1 MEFLLMIVE
10 EKPTMTRVVEAGIAA
25 AAMLA
30 AWMYTAAAT
39 ELQNPYFHPPHTTE
53 IQNPYFHPPQTSAPT
68 PERMPPD
75 IRSGARASN
84 DTISTAPTGMVRH
97 SAKLRMM
104 RGWFA

>member
-1 MEFLLMIVE
+1 
-10 EKPTMTRVVEAGIAA
+10 MTRVVEAGIAA

-75 IRSGARASN
+75 VHPERCKGLERHYFDCADRSGASQCKVEDDARLVCL
-84 DTISTAPTGMVRH
+84 IQ
-97 SAKLRMM
+97 
-104 RGWFA
+104 